1 MRKITLILVG
11 VALLAGQTSRVAFSK
26 ERHHVRNARQFNAE
40 RFRNTN
46 AYAAPLYVPDTG
58 SAELPVQDAAH
69 FGYGAGR
76 CGYHSGYGGL
86 YGDGL
91 YPDNVCL
98 DGGYHLID

>member
-11 VALLAGQTSRVAFSK
+11 VALLAGPTSQVAFCK

-58 SAELPVQDAAH
+58 P
-69 FGYGAGR
+69 GYSGLAGAWATMTGF
-76 CGYHSGYGGL
+76 
-86 YGDGL
+86 
-91 YPDNVCL
+91 N
-98 DGGYHLID
+98 